1 MPAACKTNNPYRYTN
16 REEYTDRSPSD
27 GSDEDDGGGGGV
39 DENENDEEEDDGNV
53 IYGGS

>member
-27 GSDEDDGGGGGV
+27 GSDDDDGGGGGV